1 MSLAGLVIGILSLM
15 GMAVAFIPF
24 LGFLNWFNIPF
35 ALIGLALSIT
45 GIVLNKE
52 RNPGIAGA
60 ILCSFA
66 IVVGTLRLIIGF
78 GIL

>member
-1 MSLAGLVIGILSLM
+1 MSIAGLVIG
-15 GMAVAFIPF
+15 
-24 LGFLNWFNIPF
+24 
-35 ALIGLALSIT
+35 ALIGLALCII
-45 GIVLNKE
+45 GIVLKRE
-52 RNPGIAGA
+52 RSAAISGA

>member
-1 MSLAGLVIGILSLM
+1 MGIAGLIIGILSLI

-45 GIVLNKE
+45 GIALDKE

-66 IVVGTLRLIIGF
+66 ITVGAFRLIIGF

>member
-1 MSLAGLVIGILSLM
+1 MGIAGLVIGILSLI
-15 GMAVAFIPF
+15 GMAIAFIPF
-24 LGFLNWFNIPF
+24 LGSLNWLNVPF
-35 ALIGLALSIT
+35 AIIGLAVSVVSI
-45 GIVLNKE
+45 ILKRE
-52 RNPGIAGA
+52 RSAGIAGA

>member
-1 MSLAGLVIGILSLM
+1 MSIAGLVIGALSLI

-24 LGFLNWFNIPF
+24 LGSLNWFNIPF
-35 ALIGLALSIT
+35 ALIGLALCII
-45 GIVLNKE
+45 GIALKRE
-52 RNPGIAGA
+52 RSAAIAGA